1 MNPIKSVLATAVI
14 TLAATAPA
22 SALILTAD
30 YSDASVS
37 SGIFQTASGSIQSG
51 PGGGAIDITDAFKA
65 DIAAVFTYL
74 QNSIKVAFNH
84 VVTFKLEN
92 LAGTGADGYSCCG
105 TEDANQ
111 RPNSST
117 IVLDSSSNS
126 SFYADATPFDNSEYT
141 MNITDATLG
150 GGTVNVGR
158 FGSAFA
164 GSAAENRTDIL
175 TLVMHETIHSI
186 GFGGAT
192 RFTAL
197 VGFDGAAGAPDREL
211 VVPTALTGFAS
222 DFIIPFLSQSAHIDP
237 FAQGNVYQRTVTS
250 EPSFGNNDR
259 WLLTGAEVYGLCTVL
274 ACTPDEVNPNLVG
287 PNAVPE
293 PGSLLLIALAGMGLI
308 ATTRRRKSLEA

>member
-1 MNPIKSVLATAVI
+1 MSPIKSALAISVI
-14 TLAATAPA
+14 SLAATAPA
-22 SALILTAD
+22 SALVLMAD
-30 YSDASVS
+30 YTDASVS
-37 SGIFQTASGSIQSG
+37 GGIFQTASGQLQSG
-51 PGGGAIDITDAFKA
+51 PGGGATDITATFKA
-65 DIAAVFTYL
+65 NIAAVFIYL

-84 VVTFKLEN
+84 VVTFKLQD

-105 TEDANQ
+105 TEDSNQ

-141 MNITDATLG
+141 MTYTDAILG

-158 FGSAFA
+158 SGSAFA

-197 VGFDGAAGAPDREL
+197 VGFDGAVGAPDREL

-237 FAQGNVYQRTVTS
+237 FAQGNVYERAVTS

-274 ACTPDEVNPNLVG
+274 GCTPDEVNANLVG

-293 PGSLLLIALAGMGLI
+293 PGSLLLVAMAGLSLI
-308 ATTRRRKSLEA
+308 ATTRRRKSSRA